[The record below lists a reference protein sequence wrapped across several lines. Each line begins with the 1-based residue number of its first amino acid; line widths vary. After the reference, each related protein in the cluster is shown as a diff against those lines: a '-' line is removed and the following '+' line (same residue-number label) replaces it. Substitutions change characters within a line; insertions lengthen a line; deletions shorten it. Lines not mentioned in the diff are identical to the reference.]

1 VTDQVEAWL
10 DSDFLE
16 RMRVGTLNNDRG
28 TLRSAAPCRQAHS
41 SQGFRVAAIL
51 RTWSGV
57 CSPASG
63 VPGIKYL
70 PMSAPPTT
78 TGSNPASRTSRKAIS
93 IAFLSPAIGR
103 PPGSCALSM
112 WAAGNS
118 YDGVDLVQVL
128 FAMMS
133 IIGLTGT
140 VTAAVQA
147 PPVAAIED
155 PKGAEIFKGACAA
168 CHENVSSRAPSPIL
182 LSIMSPNGI
191 VRALTDGVMRGQGQT
206 LSAEDTIHVAQFLTK
221 RKIGDATDRLTPPT
235 CSPSDREFAYE
246 KVPAFSGWGITPGNT
261 HHVANTIAGLTK
273 DNVSKLHLKWAVGF
287 SGAIRIRSQPAMGG
301 GSIFVGTQDGILYS
315 LNLETGCARWQFPA
329 DSEIRTGIVLSPW
342 SKGDR
347 SAKPLL
353 YFADESDVYALDPVS
368 GKEVWRRKP
377 DNHPRTLLTAA
388 PVLYKDMLLI
398 GPSSVEE
405 LASLEYECCTFRGG
419 VVAYAARSGQ
429 ELWRSFTVDPPKIQG
444 KNAAGTN
451 KWAPSGAAVW
461 SSPAIDVDRNQLYMG
476 TGDNYSRPSTATSDS
491 IIAMDLKDGKIK
503 WVYQATKDDVWNTGC
518 LWGQRELCPEPVGP
532 DFDFGAAPVLARAD
546 SGTDIVVAAQKSGYV
561 YGINPDTGQL
571 IWKTKAGRGGTT
583 GGVEFALAS
592 ANNSVYVGVVDF
604 DDGKPNPEP
613 LRPGLYSLDL
623 LTGKY
628 NWRRPDS
635 RETCR
640 GRSQCIP
647 GIYAAL
653 TVTPQ
658 LVIAGNTDGWLRIH
672 DAATGELLWHYD
684 MTEPVVTVGGGA
696 ASGGAMGGPTAA
708 VPLDGK
714 LIVPTGYG
722 MAQCAPGDVV
732 LVFDTK

>member
-1 VTDQVEAWL
+1 VE
-10 DSDFLE
+10 
-16 RMRVGTLNNDRG
+16 
-28 TLRSAAPCRQAHS
+28 
-41 SQGFRVAAIL
+41 
-51 RTWSGV
+51 
-57 CSPASG
+57 
-63 VPGIKYL
+63 
-70 PMSAPPTT
+70 
-78 TGSNPASRTSRKAIS
+78 
-93 IAFLSPAIGR
+93 LSVRA
-103 PPGSCALSM
+103 
-112 WAAGNS
+112 
-118 YDGVDLVQVL
+118 L
-128 FAMMS
+128 FAVAS
-133 IIGLTGT
+133 TLWLAG
-140 VTAAVQA
+140 TAAAAQA
-147 PPVAAIED
+147 PVVAAIED
-155 PKGAEIFKGACAA
+155 PKGAEIFKGICAA
-168 CHENVSSRAPSPIL
+168 CHENVTSRAPSPIL

-191 VRALTDGVMRGQGQT
+191 VRALTDGVMRGQGQA
-206 LSAEDTIHVAQFLTK
+206 LSADDKIHVAQFLTK
-221 RKIGDATDRLTPPT
+221 RKIGEATDRLAPPA

-246 KVPAFSGWGITPGNT
+246 KVPAFSGWGLTPGNT
-261 HHVANTIAGLTK
+261 HHVPDAVAGLTK

-329 DSEIRTGIVLSPW
+329 DSEIRTGIVISPW

-353 YFADESDVYALDPVS
+353 YFADESNVYALDAVS

-388 PVLYKDMLLI
+388 PVLYKDTVLI
-398 GPSSVEE
+398 GLSSVEE
-405 LASLEYECCTFRGG
+405 LGSVKYECCTFRGG
-419 VVAYAARSGQ
+419 VVAYAARTGK
-429 ELWRSFTVDPPKIQG
+429 ELWRSLTVDPPIIQG
-444 KNAAGTN
+444 KNAAGVN

-461 SSPAIDVDRNQLYMG
+461 GAPAIDVDRNQLYIG

-491 IIAMDLKDGKIK
+491 IIAMDLKDGRIK
-503 WVYQATKDDVWNTGC
+503 WVFQATKDDVWNTGC
-518 LWGQRELCPEPVGP
+518 LWGQRELCPEPEGP

-546 SGTDIVVAAQKSGYV
+546 GGVDIVVGAQKSGYV
-561 YGINPDTGQL
+561 YGINPDTGKL
-571 IWKTKAGRGGTT
+571 IWKTKAGRGGTS

-592 ANNSVYVGVVDF
+592 ANNSVFVGVVDF
-604 DDGKPNPEP
+604 DDGKQSPEP

-628 NWRRPDS
+628 NWKRPDS
-635 RETCR
+635 WETCR
-640 GRSQCIP
+640 GRTLCIP

-653 TVTPQ
+653 TVTSQ

-684 MTEPVVTVGGGA
+684 MTEPVTTVGGGEA
-696 ASGGAMGGPTAA
+696 NGGSMGGPTAA

-722 MAQCAPGDVV
+722 LAQYAPGNVV

>member
-1 VTDQVEAWL
+1 VE
-10 DSDFLE
+10 
-16 RMRVGTLNNDRG
+16 
-28 TLRSAAPCRQAHS
+28 
-41 SQGFRVAAIL
+41 
-51 RTWSGV
+51 
-57 CSPASG
+57 
-63 VPGIKYL
+63 
-70 PMSAPPTT
+70 
-78 TGSNPASRTSRKAIS
+78 
-93 IAFLSPAIGR
+93 LSVRA
-103 PPGSCALSM
+103 
-112 WAAGNS
+112 
-118 YDGVDLVQVL
+118 L
-128 FAMMS
+128 FAVAS
-133 IIGLTGT
+133 TLWLAG
-140 VTAAVQA
+140 TAAAAQA
-147 PPVAAIED
+147 PVVAAIED
-155 PKGAEIFKGACAA
+155 PKGAEIFKGICAA
-168 CHENVSSRAPSPIL
+168 CHENVTSRAPSPIL

-191 VRALTDGVMRGQGQT
+191 VRALTDGVMRGQGQA
-206 LSAEDTIHVAQFLTK
+206 LSAEDKIHVAQFLTK
-221 RKIGDATDRLTPPT
+221 RKIGEATDRLAPPA

-246 KVPAFSGWGITPGNT
+246 KVPAFSGWGLTPGNT
-261 HHVANTIAGLTK
+261 HHVPDAVAGLTK

-329 DSEIRTGIVLSPW
+329 DSEIRTGIVISPW

-353 YFADESDVYALDPVS
+353 YFADESNVYALDAVS

-388 PVLYKDMLLI
+388 PVLYKDTVLI
-398 GPSSVEE
+398 GLSSVEE
-405 LASLEYECCTFRGG
+405 LGSVKYECCTFRGG
-419 VVAYAARSGQ
+419 VVAYAARTGK
-429 ELWRSFTVDPPKIQG
+429 ELWRSLTVDPPIIQG
-444 KNAAGTN
+444 KNAAGVN

-461 SSPAIDVDRNQLYMG
+461 GAPAIDVDRNQLYIG

-491 IIAMDLKDGKIK
+491 IIAMDLKDGRIK
-503 WVYQATKDDVWNTGC
+503 WVFQATKDDVWNTGC
-518 LWGQRELCPEPVGP
+518 LWGQRELCPEPEGP

-546 SGTDIVVAAQKSGYV
+546 GGVDIVVGAQKSGYV
-561 YGINPDTGQL
+561 YGINPDTGKL
-571 IWKTKAGRGGTT
+571 IWKTKAGRGGTS

-592 ANNSVYVGVVDF
+592 ANNSVFVGVVDF
-604 DDGKPNPEP
+604 DDGKQSPEP

-628 NWRRPDS
+628 NWKRPDS
-635 RETCR
+635 WETCR
-640 GRSQCIP
+640 GRTLCIP

-653 TVTPQ
+653 TVTSQ

-684 MTEPVVTVGGGA
+684 MTEPVTTVGGGEA
-696 ASGGAMGGPTAA
+696 NGGSMGGPTAA

-722 MAQCAPGDVV
+722 LAQYAPGNVV